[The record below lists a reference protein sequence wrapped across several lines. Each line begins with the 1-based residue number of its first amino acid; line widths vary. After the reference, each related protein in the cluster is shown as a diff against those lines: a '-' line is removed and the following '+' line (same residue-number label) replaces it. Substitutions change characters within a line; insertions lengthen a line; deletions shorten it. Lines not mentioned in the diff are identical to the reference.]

1 MKSPLGYP
9 KYQYMVPFFN
19 IFLADLFFTVKN
31 MDIGN
36 YADEYTPHAAA
47 NDIDTLIVSLEEGSN
62 SFFIWFDKMIN
73 ATFWSALMKK

>member
-1 MKSPLGYP
+1 
-9 KYQYMVPFFN
+9 
-19 IFLADLFFTVKN
+19 

-73 ATFWSALMKK
+73 ATF